1 MGQVCPGKLALE
13 IDLIK
18 KMPDKRDREKMHS
31 SMEIEIQFINV
42 RKDKQIVIHKER
54 KMGLRGQFDQHQM
67 ETRRSAHPRKK
78 ENSFFEP
85 ENCKASSKRKRKE
98 IDST

>member
-1 MGQVCPGKLALE
+1 MGQGCPGKLALE

-18 KMPDKRDREKMHS
+18 KMPDKRDREKMNS

-54 KMGLRGQFDQHQM
+54 KMGLRGQ
-67 ETRRSAHPRKK
+67 P
-78 ENSFFEP
+78 
-85 ENCKASSKRKRKE
+85 SSQKLPFCVVRVCLRAGLQTPAQAYRYWTG
-98 IDST
+98 SH